1 MSRAAEPDSDTADEA
16 VRGTC
21 DDASICKRFA
31 VSVGYWKDPQIQYFV
46 RQAKE
51 RKAPE
56 INRGYYARVQG
67 VSVLLKAFLRRTE
80 CKCQIINL
88 GAGLDTTF
96 WKLKDESLLPT
107 KYFEVDFPSIV
118 ARKLYNIK
126 SKPPLS
132 KPIME
137 SHSGDALFI
146 DAHSL
151 DSSRYSIVG
160 ADLRNLKD
168 MEEKLRKFGLDTQ
181 LPTLLVTEC
190 VLVYMTP
197 AQSSSLLKWAASTF
211 PTAMFI
217 NYEQVNMGD
226 RFGQIMVENLQRRRC
241 NLSGVDACQSVE
253 SQMERLLTNGWEAAD
268 SWNMIKVYNS
278 LPPDDVY
285 RIEKLEFLD
294 EKELLE
300 QLLLHYCISWAT
312 KDALHLGKS
321 LFLFC
326 VTSPHYTTF
335 QTDILTPSQ
344 PFGKLP
350 CHDWCADHDLM
361 TG

>member
-1 MSRAAEPDSDTADEA
+1 M
-16 VRGTC
+16 
-21 DDASICKRFA
+21 FA
-31 VSVGYWKDPQIQYFV
+31 VSSGYWKDPYIQYFV

-67 VSVLLKAFLRRTE
+67 VNLLLNAFLRKTE
-80 CKCQIINL
+80 CNCQIINL

-96 WKLKDESLLPT
+96 WRLKDENLLPK
-107 KYFEVDFPSIV
+107 KYFEVDFPAIV

-137 SHSGDALFI
+137 THSGESLLL

-151 DSSRYSIVG
+151 DSARYSIIG

-168 MEEKLRKFGLDTQ
+168 MEEKLKKMSMDPQ
-181 LPTLLVTEC
+181 LPTLLVSEC

-197 AQSSSLLKWAASTF
+197 EQSASLLQWATNTF
-211 PTAMFI
+211 PTAMLI
-217 NYEQVNMGD
+217 NYEQVTMESLSHETLLLENNLLEWINQLLITWGFFCNQVNMMD
-226 RFGQIMVENLQRRRC
+226 RFGQIMVENLQRRQC
-241 NLSGVDACQSVE
+241 NLAGVDTCQSLQ
-253 SQMERLLTNGWEAAD
+253 SQTERFLSTGWESAD
-268 SWNMIKVYNS
+268 AWNMMNVYSN
-278 LPPDDVY
+278 LPQEDVM

-312 KDALHLGKS
+312 KDSLG
-321 LFLFC
+321 LGLAGI
-326 VTSPHYTTF
+326 TF
-335 QTDILTPSQ
+335 
-344 PFGKLP
+344 
-350 CHDWCADHDLM
+350 
-361 TG
+361 

>member
-1 MSRAAEPDSDTADEA
+1 MSKPAGPGPDSDTADEA

-31 VSVGYWKDPQIQYFV
+31 VSAGYWKDPYIQYFV

-67 VSVLLKAFLRRTE
+67 VHLLLKAFLRKTE
-80 CKCQIINL
+80 CNCQIINL

-96 WKLKDESLLPT
+96 WRLKDENLLPK
-107 KYFEVDFPSIV
+107 KYFEVDFPAIV

-137 SHSGDALFI
+137 THSGESLLL

-151 DSSRYSIVG
+151 DSARYSIIG
-160 ADLRNLKD
+160 ADLRNPKD
-168 MEEKLRKFGLDTQ
+168 MEEKLKKMSLDPQ

-197 AQSSSLLKWAASTF
+197 EQSASLLQWATNTF
-211 PTAMFI
+211 TTAMFI
-217 NYEQVNMGD
+217 NYEQVNMMD
-226 RFGQIMVENLQRRRC
+226 RFGQIMVENLQRRQC
-241 NLSGVDACQSVE
+241 NLAGVDACQSLE
-253 SQMERLLTNGWEAAD
+253 SQTERLLSTGWESAD
-268 SWNMIKVYNS
+268 AWNMMKVYSN
-278 LPPDDVY
+278 LPQEDVM

-312 KDALHLGKS
+312 KDSLG
-321 LFLFC
+321 LGLAGI
-326 VTSPHYTTF
+326 TF
-335 QTDILTPSQ
+335 
-344 PFGKLP
+344 
-350 CHDWCADHDLM
+350 
-361 TG
+361 